1 MRLFVGI
8 DIDEAIRESLVRYVA
23 RLQCRVP
30 EVRFVSARNYHVTLK
45 FLGETTKVDEVREAL
60 RKVKISQFEIA
71 LRGTGFFPTE
81 RAPRIFWAGIHAG
94 DELRELATA
103 VSWMLA
109 DLGFEAEASFKP
121 HLTLARSGSGRPKP
135 KPGDKVEPLLKRVHE
150 VITAEPEA
158 EFGTMTAREFCL
170 FESKLLPTGAQY
182 SKVERYELAA
192 R

>member
-8 DIDEAIRESLVRYVA
+8 DIDEAIRENLVRYVA
-23 RLQCRVP
+23 RMKQRAP
-30 EVRFVSARNYHVTLK
+30 DVRFVSAASYHVTLK
-45 FLGETTKVDEVREAL
+45 FLGETSKVEEVRQAL
-60 RKVKISQFEIA
+60 RKIELPQFEIA
-71 LRGTGFFPTE
+71 VRGTGFFPNE

-135 KPGDKVEPLLKRVHE
+135 QAGDKANPKFQRLREL
-150 VITAEPEA
+150 TASEPEVQ
-158 EFGTMTAREFCL
+158 FGTMTAREFFL
-170 FESKLLPTGAQY
+170 FESKLSPQGAQY
-182 SKVERYELAA
+182 SKVERFGLAA